1 MSTDDIVLI
10 NHTTQNVNDSFIN
23 FDNKINK
30 EELNVTLVFKPY
42 IICDYNS
49 KNNVCGINK
58 YIDVFDYHMYIENQY
73 IDINQ
78 VIKNILKPLEIIED
92 PRISKPN
99 LLIYCNVEI
108 NKKFIDDH
116 LETPTYY
123 KNLYHYIYDYMIETY
138 GDSSSHPKIPDFR
151 DKAYRTWMLT
161 NNYLDISEKN
171 GEKFIIKLGLCFF
184 DCLIKH

>member
-10 NHTTQNVNDSFIN
+10 NNTTRNVNDSFIS
-23 FDNKINK
+23 FENKLNK

-58 YIDVFDYHMYIENQY
+58 YVDVFDYHMYIENQY

-78 VIKNILKPLEIIED
+78 VIKNILKPLEIIEE
-92 PRISKPN
+92 PKISKPN

-123 KNLYHYIYDYMIETY
+123 KNLYHYIYDYMVETY

-151 DKAYRTWMLT
+151 DKANRTWMLT
-161 NNYLDISEKN
+161 NNYLDISERN